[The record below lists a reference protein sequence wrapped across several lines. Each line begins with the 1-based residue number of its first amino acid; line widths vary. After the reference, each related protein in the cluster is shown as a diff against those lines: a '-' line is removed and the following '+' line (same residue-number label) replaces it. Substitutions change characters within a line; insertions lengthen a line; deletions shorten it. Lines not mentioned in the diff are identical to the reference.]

1 MAPFRRDPA
10 RAADPARPARR
21 RRPTWLDPRLAG
33 GLALIGAAV
42 ALGTW
47 AVDAAADTQQ
57 VYILTRDV
65 APGQD
70 LTADGIL
77 TLVDAHPGTDAYVLA
92 GQLPEAAVAQRSLS
106 AGELLPEA
114 AVGIRTPDDL
124 RPIVLE
130 VSSGLPAGTGTGDVV
145 DLWVLPATQVT
156 AEEARERA
164 EVVAEHLTVST
175 IGDKG
180 TSLIGKET
188 TEVEV
193 LVPADSVSAVL
204 TAIGGDGAL
213 VLVPTGTGS

>member
-10 RAADPARPARR
+10 GAADPARPARR
-21 RRPTWLDPRLAG
+21 RRPTWRDPRLAG

-156 AEEARERA
+156 AEEVRERA

>member
-10 RAADPARPARR
+10 RAARR
-21 RRPTWLDPRLAG
+21 RRPTWRDPRLAG

-145 DLWVLPATQVT
+145 DLWVLPATQVI